1 MTAAD
6 RMRALHERKKAQG
19 LRQVSLWVPAERVEE
34 LREIAAKMRE
44 EMDDDRG

>member
-19 LRQVSLWVPAERVEE
+19 LKQVSVWVPANRVEE
-34 LREIAAKMRE
+34 LRQIAAKMRQE
-44 EMDDDRG
+44 TDDEGL